1 MLAERLTTDTVTVS
15 MQGLTCAFAEG
26 ALWDLIS
33 ILNTNSFAL
42 VIPFVVFI
50 LLSHSLNFIN
60 RKLTTID

>member
-1 MLAERLTTDTVTVS
+1 MTVS

-26 ALWDLIS
+26 ALRDLIS